1 MSLMTREEWLKELVT
16 VDEEGGSPT
25 DTKLPLVLMPRAKV
39 FALRGYNDDVIAG
52 MWKIYLRYDDE
63 SLITNK
69 ELI

>member
-25 DTKLPLVLMPRAKV
+25 ETNLPLVLMPRARV
-39 FALRGYNDDVIAG
+39 FAMRGYNDDVITG

-69 ELI
+69 E

>member
-25 DTKLPLVLMPRAKV
+25 ETNLPLVLMPRAKV

-52 MWKIYLRYDDE
+52 MWKIYLTYIQE
-63 SLITNK
+63 TSNEI
-69 ELI
+69 